1 MVGEEK
7 MDVLRIHL
15 ISNSPNSPN
24 KMSNIQIHKYDLEER
39 TAKFGEDIIEFA
51 RKLPKNDITQRII
64 PQLVGAGT
72 AVGSNYCEADCAES
86 NKDFIHKMAI
96 ANKETKESKHFLRM
110 SAKASPEHA
119 AEARQ
124 LWKEAHELNLIFTT
138 IIKKAKITE
147 EKKNK

>member
-1 MVGEEK
+1 
-7 MDVLRIHL
+7 MDVLKIHL

-24 KMSNIQIHKYDLEER
+24 KMPNIQTHKYDLEER

-64 PQLVGAGT
+64 PQLIGAGT

-86 NKDFIHKMAI
+86 NKDFIHKMAV
-96 ANKETKESKHFLRM
+96 ANKETKESKNFLRM
-110 SAKASPEHA
+110 SAKAFPAHA
-119 AEARQ
+119 AAARQ

-147 EKKNK
+147 GNKHT